1 VSQPSAPILSLDGLV
16 IDYATERG
24 IVRAVDR
31 GTFHVPRGEIVGLV
45 GESGCGKTTLARA
58 VTGVMARNACV
69 PLGSIQFEGRDL
81 VRASEA
87 ERRNVLW
94 REIAFVPQSAMNA
107 LDPVY
112 RVSAQIREVLVER
125 GGYRKADVPKR
136 IEALFRMVGLDPGRQ
151 HDYPH
156 QFSGGMRQ
164 RVGIA
169 LALALDPK
177 LLIADEPVTALD
189 VIVQRQ
195 VLDTLRDLQKRLGIS
210 VILVTHD
217 ISVVAYICDRIVV
230 MYAGQVVESGRVAEV
245 LEQPFHPYTMGLTNA
260 FPDLARASDQL
271 VPIPGSPPDLRSP
284 PPGCRFAARCPFALD
299 QCRTTDPPL
308 TAVGTDHFASCW
320 RADRVAELR
329 LKAREAGT
337 WAPLST

>member
-1 VSQPSAPILSLDGLV
+1 MSILRLDGLI
-16 IDYATERG
+16 IDYQTERG
-24 IVRAVDR
+24 WIRAVDR
-31 GTFHVPRGEIVGLV
+31 GTFAVSKGEVVGLV

-58 VTGVMARNACV
+58 VTGVMARNARV
-69 PLGSIQFEGRDL
+69 SGGSIVFEERDL
-81 VRASEA
+81 VRATPT
-87 ERRNVLW
+87 ERRDVLW

-112 RVSAQIREVLVER
+112 RVSAQMREVLLER
-125 GGYRKADVPKR
+125 GGYRKADVPGR
-136 IEALFRMVGLDPGRQ
+136 IDALFRMVGLDPGRQ

-195 VLDTLRDLQKRLGIS
+195 VLDTLQDLQRRLGIS
-210 VILVTHD
+210 VVLVTHD
-217 ISVVAYICDRIVV
+217 ISVVAYICDRVVV
-230 MYAGQVVESGRVAEV
+230 MYAGQVIETGPVEDV
-245 LEQPFHPYTMGLTNA
+245 LERPFHPYTMGLTNA
-260 FPDLARASDQL
+260 FPDLARASNQL
-271 VPIPGSPPDLRSP
+271 VPIPGNPPDLRNP
-284 PPGCRFAARCPFALD
+284 PAGCRFAGRCPFAID
-299 QCRTTDPPL
+299 TCRTADPPL
-308 TAVGTDHFASCW
+308 VSVDRDHEAACW
-320 RADRVAELR
+320 RTDVVAELR

-337 WAPLST
+337 WAPSST